1 MLSARR
7 SDGEHEASRRVK
19 TEFLVELDGAGGAGA
34 EADGAG
40 ARVLFIGAT
49 NCPWDLDD
57 ALMRRLARRVHV
69 PLPDAPARRAL
80 LAKLLEKG
88 GARGGGGGGAPRAR
102 AELDALVRRT
112 EGYSCADV
120 CALAAEAA
128 LAPIRELGDAVR
140 AARAEDVRAVATG
153 DFLTALAVV
162 RPSVPAA
169 ALKRYLEWDAAQGL
183 ARSS

>member
-80 LAKLLEKG
+80 LATLLEKG
-88 GARGGGGGGAPRAR
+88 GAARVGAAPRAG

-128 LAPIRELGDAVR
+128 LAPIRELGDAAAVR
-140 AARAEDVRAVATG
+140 AARVEDACCRDQAAV
-153 DFLTALAVV
+153 
-162 RPSVPAA
+162 S
-169 ALKRYLEWDAAQGL
+169 
-183 ARSS
+183 